1 MTHKLIKSR
10 VKDYKIIT
18 ETQSSYETMN
28 ALYFQIKKYVSAM
41 YLSMYQ
47 KIFEI
52 FEVEFV
58 QIIELHATCLIMT
71 RPKM

>member
-28 ALYFQIKKYVSAM
+28 ILYFQIKITIYVPSECQQ
-41 YLSMYQ
+41 L
-47 KIFEI
+47 
-52 FEVEFV
+52 FEVLEIKFV
-58 QIIELHATCLIMT
+58 
-71 RPKM
+71 